1 MNIQSFAPLVRLR
14 EILKQQEW
22 ILGSGQGQQEEEED
36 GGLDHEAEKKM
47 ESLIMSLE
55 VFCFK
60 RNLTA
65 KEFFD
70 SIYEMYIAAQSL
82 DIPLEEFPYYVQ
94 GLGAKIETLT
104 KDNRIMKKELEES
117 KVRDQKLTQQLLKVG
132 KERRKYKIDLARE
145 RGRAVDLWWV
155 EEQELEK
162 INEDFGYGSDMVI
175 NPSNLGDALIGCI
188 LSSEQIWRY
197 NLQVDGKEH
206 ATFKVIPAVAEPE
219 KMTIAISYSHLFYL

>member
-175 NPSNLGDALIGCI
+175 NPSNLGDALMDVYYHPSRYGDII
-188 LSSEQIWRY
+188 SKLMERSMPLSKSFRQSLSR
-197 NLQVDGKEH
+197 K
-206 ATFKVIPAVAEPE
+206 K
-219 KMTIAISYSHLFYL
+219 

>member
-1 MNIQSFAPLVRLR
+1 LGTDDVIYAPDRLIVEKLR
-14 EILKQQEW
+14 YWVSK
-22 ILGSGQGQQEEEED
+22 LGQ
-36 GGLDHEAEKKM
+36 
-47 ESLIMSLE
+47 
-55 VFCFK
+55 

-70 SIYEMYIAAQSL
+70 SIYEMYIVAQSL

-104 KDNRIMKKELEES
+104 KDNRIIKKELEES

-175 NPSNLGDALIGCI
+175 NPSNLGDALMDVYYHPIRYGDI
-188 LSSEQIWRY
+188 ISKLMERSMPLSKSFRQSLSR
-197 NLQVDGKEH
+197 K
-206 ATFKVIPAVAEPE
+206 K
-219 KMTIAISYSHLFYL
+219 